1 MFNIGSIFYL
11 VRKTLLRLTLQSTT
25 CLPTLVSLDGSLP
38 QPILVALPWHGFP
51 TLAPAE
57 RHSPLGFWVSF
68 YELESGPRFFF
79 F

>member
-1 MFNIGSIFYL
+1 M
-11 VRKTLLRLTLQSTT
+11 
-25 CLPTLVSLDGSLP
+25 CPTLVSLDGSLP

-79 F
+79 LGETAIPLQNCSFRQTP